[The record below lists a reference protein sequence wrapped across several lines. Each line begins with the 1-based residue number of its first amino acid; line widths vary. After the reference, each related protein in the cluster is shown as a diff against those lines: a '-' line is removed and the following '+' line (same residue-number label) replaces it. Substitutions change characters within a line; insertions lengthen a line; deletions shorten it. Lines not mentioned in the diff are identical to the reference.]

1 MSNPVINRLGKNQ
14 FWYSHFNSTNNYANL
29 SKLNYSVPS
38 LIKNYLEYS
47 SSLDQNM
54 MFNTYW
60 YNKNIKR
67 TSSPIYFKR
76 VYFSNSILGIEHSY
90 QIRLTISEY
99 FPMKVWIM
107 RYNSWL
113 IIFSAWFKPRKKSLF
128 VPKSDKT
135 LFGNDFFNEKSQR
148 ASGYSSSLT
157 SWDTLTSK
165 GLLNKYSF

>member
-14 FWYSHFNSTNNYANL
+14 FWYSHFNSTNDYTNL
-29 SKLNYSVPS
+29 SKLNYSIPS
-38 LIKNYLEYS
+38 LVKNYLEYS

-54 MFNTYW
+54 MFNAYW
-60 YNKNIKR
+60 YNKNIKS
-67 TSSPIYFKR
+67 TSSSTYFKR

-99 FPMKVWIM
+99 FPIKVWIL

-113 IIFSAWFKPRKKSLF
+113 IVFSAWFKPRKKFLSA
-128 VPKSDKT
+128 PKSAKMS
-135 LFGNDFFNEKSQR
+135 FGNDFFNEKSQNTND
-148 ASGYSSSLT
+148 YSSSVA
-157 SWDTLTSK
+157 SWDILTNK